1 MIVRLSDGFLTGN
14 TPSGTSLSGPLIGFW
29 IWKSELY
36 RFATFGDKVLIALAL
51 IAASGVG
58 ISQPAMF
65 IIFGDLT
72 DSFVD
77 GGKYAICDNVTSDS
91 YNENVCT
98 LTILTLTDEELQALN
113 NTEEFYDNQI
123 KILMDDML
131 RLVFKAVVLH
141 FLLGSKLIAWNPN

>member
-1 MIVRLSDGFLTGN
+1 M
-14 TPSGTSLSGPLIGFW
+14 
-29 IWKSELY
+29 
-36 RFATFGDKVLIALAL
+36 IALAL

-141 FLLGSKLIAWNPN
+141 FLLGSKLIA